1 MKTTIDTAGR
11 LIVPK
16 PLRTELGLRG
26 GETLEISVTDGRL
39 EIEVLPLA
47 VRLEDRGR
55 GLVAVPENV
64 DVPKLTA
71 ADVREALEKTR
82 R

>member
-1 MKTTIDTAGR
+1 MRTTIDAAGR

-16 PLRTELGLRG
+16 PLRDALGLRG
-26 GETLEISVTDGRL
+26 GETLEISLADGRL
-39 EIEVLPLA
+39 HIDVPPLQ

-55 GLVAVPENV
+55 GLVAVTDA
-64 DVPKLTA
+64 DVPPLSA
-71 ADVREALEKTR
+71 AQVRETLEQTR

>member
-1 MKTTIDTAGR
+1 MKTSIDTAGR

-16 PLRTELGLRG
+16 PLRDALGLRG
-26 GETLEISVTDGRL
+26 GETLEISLADGCL
-39 EIEVLPLA
+39 EIAVPPLP

-55 GLVAVPENV
+55 GLVAVADE
-64 DVPKLTA
+64 DVPVLSA
-71 ADVREALEKTR
+71 AQVRATLEHTR

>member
-1 MKTTIDTAGR
+1 MRTTIDAAGR

-16 PLRTELGLRG
+16 PLRDALGLRG
-26 GETLEISVTDGRL
+26 GETLEISLADGRL
-39 EIEVLPLA
+39 EIDVPPLP

-55 GLVAVPENV
+55 GLVAVTDA
-64 DVPKLTA
+64 DVPALSA
-71 ADVREALEKTR
+71 AQVRATLEQTR